1 MNKLNE
7 ITTNLKQ
14 HQQTD
19 PTIKKLSDEIGT
31 IKTLIE
37 KQTTTDDILSKLNE
51 INQKQKAPLETPLKD
66 QIQPMKNEDLSKK
79 VSPEL
84 INTLKKLDDQFDKQQ
99 QTNKLLN
106 DIHNQLTHL
115 NNNLPSMTDIPKQLG
130 QKISF

>member
-7 ITTNLKQ
+7 ITTSLKQ

-37 KQTTTDDILSKLNE
+37 KQTTTDDI
-51 INQKQKAPLETPLKD
+51 QKQKAPLEAALKD

-79 VSPEL
+79 SSPEL

>member
-51 INQKQKAPLETPLKD
+51 INQKQKAPLEAPLKD

-115 NNNLPSMTDIPKQLG
+115 NNNLPSMNDIPKQLG

>member
-37 KQTTTDDILSKLNE
+37 KQTTTDE
-51 INQKQKAPLETPLKD
+51 IQKQKAPLEAALKD